1 MTVPRLHAFARFGR
15 ICLATL
21 GSACL
26 AACAPPAPYNPDRL
40 PTQQM
45 TRIREICRVVMGM
58 PAGITTQGLACEESL
73 SHSLAARRD
82 RAAMLAARNTCQ
94 AQGLKLNTVALG
106 ACEHQAAPSLLKQ
119 ADFAPGGDAPLP
131 TKAPKS
137 YLYVSNEEVYRRG
150 REACAQIGYDPI
162 SDGFAFAK
170 CVVDLQSYLFDVDH
184 PHWVGE

>member
-1 MTVPRLHAFARFGR
+1 MTAPRLHAAAALGR

-26 AACAPPAPYNPDRL
+26 AACASPGPYNPDRL

-45 TRIREICRVVMGM
+45 SRIGEICRVVMGM

-73 SHSLAARRD
+73 SHSLAVRRD
-82 RAAMLAARNTCQ
+82 RAALLAARHTCRG
-94 AQGLKLNTVALG
+94 QGLKLNTAALRE
-106 ACEHQAAPSLLKQ
+106 CERHAAPSLLNQ
-119 ADFAPGGDAPLP
+119 ADFAPGADAPLP
-131 TKAPKS
+131 TKAPRS
-137 YLYVSNEEVYRRG
+137 YLYVSNAEVYRRG

-162 SDGFAFAK
+162 GDGLAFAK
-170 CVVDLQSYLFDVDH
+170 CVVDLQSYLFDADH